1 MFENSRNSDALRPV
15 WTCSA
20 ARRLFDGVLKAKCFS
35 LLVHYK
41 IPAARQF
48 RSLFICVCAGSV
60 CRPRLMGQDYWS
72 DHRTVFQLWFRAASS
87 LYQFFSALWSLICIC
102 SWSEYTGFSAT
113 ISVTES
119 CLRET
124 PQRFPQLLF
133 NDFTQNRW
141 ILETSSK
148 VSVCISVSTVNATNA
163 LYASDTGYIVSGD
176 CELCLAG
183 GGLLPCL
190 RSEVTPAV
198 CCSSRAAFSGLGLQV
213 DQ

>member
-1 MFENSRNSDALRPV
+1 MN
-15 WTCSA
+15 T
-20 ARRLFDGVLKAKCFS
+20 
-35 LLVHYK
+35 LVSEG
-41 IPAARQF
+41 F
-48 RSLFICVCAGSV
+48 CA
-60 CRPRLMGQDYWS
+60 M
-72 DHRTVFQLWFRAASS
+72 
-87 LYQFFSALWSLICIC
+87 
-102 SWSEYTGFSAT
+102 

-119 CLRET
+119 CLREI
-124 PQRFPQLLF
+124 PPRFPQILF

-141 ILETSSK
+141 MLSWNICLCTLTQRWTRPVWGALFIHLIGRRWFFELFLELCLKSCADIYWKQAQTCQSGL
-148 VSVCISVSTVNATNA
+148 VCISVSTGNATNA
-163 LYASDTGYIVSGD
+163 LYASDTGYIVSRD